1 MSLAYLL
8 VENNPRECLKRA
20 LYGQP
25 LGQADFHSVGTPA
38 GPPGTHAQES
48 ALA

>member
-25 LGQADFHSVGTPA
+25 LSQADFHWGGTPVR
-38 GPPGTHAQES
+38 PPGKHARGS
-48 ALA
+48 VLA